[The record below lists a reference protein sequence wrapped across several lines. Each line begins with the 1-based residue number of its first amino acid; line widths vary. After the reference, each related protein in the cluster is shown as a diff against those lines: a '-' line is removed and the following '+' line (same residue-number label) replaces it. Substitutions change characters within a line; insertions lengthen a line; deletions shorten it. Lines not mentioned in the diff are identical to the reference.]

1 MRKGLMVAGVAMLVV
16 LAVVGAPAARAQA
29 APPSNRDLSGI
40 WAKKEAASPPWAPNT
55 NRQFAAEVPLQPWAQ
70 EYCRAVGCGRGV
82 NSGGQPGGGSYFVVE
97 DPAFNISRCAPY
109 GFPRVL
115 IGGGLLEIFQI
126 PSRVFMR
133 FQTNNEF
140 REIWTDGKGH
150 PEKLDPT
157 WTGHSIGR
165 WDGDTLVADTIGFY
179 GGEGGKT
186 KWLDPAGTPHSE
198 ELHVMERIRRTNPNT
213 LQIDLRFEDPKAFTA
228 PFTGRVIYELRPDEQ
243 IFEYIRCENRI
254 FSDDKKE
261 IWPLIFADPYPKP
274 LHPPAGTT
282 R

>member
-1 MRKGLMVAGVAMLVV
+1 MRKDLGVSSVAMLVA
-16 LAVVGAPAARAQA
+16 LAVGIPAAQAQTA
-29 APPSNRDLSGI
+29 SPPNRDLSGI
-40 WAKKEAASPPWAPNT
+40 WARKQAASPPWAPNT
-55 NRQFAAEVPLQPWAQ
+55 NRQFAAEIPLQSWGQ
-70 EYCRAVGCGRGV
+70 EYCRKVGCGQGV
-82 NSGGQPGGGSYFVVE
+82 NSAGEPGGGAYFVVE

-109 GFPRVL
+109 GFPRLL
-115 IGGGLLEIFQI
+115 IGGGLMEIFQI
-126 PSRVFMR
+126 PTRVFMR
-133 FQTNNEF
+133 FQTNNEM

-150 PEKLDPT
+150 PEELDPT
-157 WTGHSIGR
+157 WMGHSIGR

-179 GGEGGKT
+179 GGDGGKT

-198 ELHVMERIRRTNPNT
+198 ELHVTERIRRTDANT

-228 PFTGRVIYELRPDEQ
+228 PFTGRVVYELRPDER

-261 IWPLIFADPYPKP
+261 IWPLIFGDPYPKP